1 MAIGIANEMKEIFK
15 DRLELS
21 IDTIHSEKAKKY
33 NFKTSTNM
41 ILNGE
46 RLHIKTALDKNKLK
60 ELIEEKINK

>member
-15 DRLELS
+15 DKLELS
-21 IDTIHSEKAKKY
+21 IDTIHSEEAKKY